1 VGWSAFTPG
10 ATLLPIPGGGTRA
23 ARARCGCDQQVHLN
37 PATLVTPTVR
47 RLALAYP
54 MTTITTPFSGGCACG
69 AVRYEST
76 AQPIVMLH
84 CHCRDCQQSSG
95 GPFSSF
101 VVVPTEAFKLLQGSL
116 RFHASPSQMGG
127 KTHRGFCPECGSP
140 IQSKPDLA
148 PHIVAIRTAS
158 LDDPSWFNSQIDV
171 WTSDAQLWD
180 QMNPAVPKFPFY
192 PQ

>member
-1 VGWSAFTPG
+1 
-10 ATLLPIPGGGTRA
+10 
-23 ARARCGCDQQVHLN
+23 
-37 PATLVTPTVR
+37 
-47 RLALAYP
+47 
-54 MTTITTPFSGGCACG
+54 MTTITKPFSGGCACG
-69 AVRYEST
+69 TVRYEST
-76 AQPIVMLH
+76 ADPIMMLH
-84 CHCRDCQQSSG
+84 CHCRDGQQSSG

-101 VVVPTEAFKLLQGSL
+101 VIVPTEAFRLLQGSL

-140 IQSKPDLA
+140 IQSKPDLV

-158 LDDPSWFNSQIDV
+158 LDDPSWFNSQADV

-180 QMNPAVPKFPFY
+180 QMNPGLPKFPFY